1 MHYFKPLL
9 SGIIIFLSS
18 SAYCQ
23 TSHLDQSIEKVKMVM
38 ENYELCNITVFCFEY
53 SFRFNKET
61 KEMVIQALR
70 YNYQGNPS
78 KKVLTDTRIYKLSV
92 TKINTAMFYPGDEQT
107 FVIVGEI
114 KEDVNGKS
122 EIVDQLILEFN
133 NEFVDNG
140 VAAEFLKEFNKLIY
154 QARL

>member
-1 MHYFKPLL
+1 
-9 SGIIIFLSS
+9 
-18 SAYCQ
+18 
-23 TSHLDQSIEKVKMVM
+23 
-38 ENYELCNITVFCFEY
+38 
-53 SFRFNKET
+53 
-61 KEMVIQALR
+61 MVIQALR

-92 TKINTAMFYPGDEQT
+92 TKINTAMFYPGEEQT

-114 KEDVNGKS
+114 QEDVNGKS